1 MAGANQVT
9 DPVVSR
15 KKFER
20 EIRAF
25 RRLARTYRGR
35 GWFLAEASF
44 PVVVVALAARQLKPS
59 PLVLGVRFDYAD
71 YDFRP
76 PSVRIVDPFTAE
88 PYPAGALPTSLPRS
102 VPSQPV
108 EVVGLPEGFP
118 VPRFAQQQPLMQ
130 AYSVDE
136 IPFLCIA
143 GVREYHDH
151 PGHSGDAWELHRRS
165 GAGRLVRLLE
175 VIHRYGIAPLS
186 AFQLN
191 VDIKIVGYQQ
201 SEVPE

>member
-1 MAGANQVT
+1 MADASQVT
-9 DPVVSR
+9 DPAVSR
-15 KKFER
+15 TKFER

-25 RRLARTYRGR
+25 RRLASTYRAR

-44 PVVVVALAARQLKPS
+44 PVVVVALAARQLKPA
-59 PLVLGVRFDYAD
+59 PLVLGVRFDYTD
-71 YDFRP
+71 YDFQP
-76 PSVRIVDPFTAE
+76 PSVRIVDPFTGE
-88 PYPAGALPTSLPRS
+88 PYAAGALPTTLPRS
-102 VPSQPV
+102 VPTGPV
-108 EVVGLPEGFP
+108 EVAGLPEGFP
-118 VPRFAQQQPLMQ
+118 VPRFVQQQPLMQ
-130 AYSVDE
+130 AYSPDE
-136 IPFLCIA
+136 VPFLCIA
-143 GVREYHDH
+143 GVREYHQH
-151 PGHSGDAWELHRRS
+151 PGHSGNAWDLHRRS